1 MHSLRSS
8 IRAREA
14 GAEPRPL
21 SLEER
26 RREELAA
33 APETLPK
40 GERRTG
46 VKRRADRHRGVVE
59 QAAILYR
66 GKRAMVPVANV
77 SAGGATLECG
87 LSPEPG
93 ESLLIELPG
102 RPPVAAVVRWVRK
115 GRIGLALEE
124 AKTEG

>member
-14 GAEPRPL
+14 GAPARPL

-33 APETLPK
+33 EAETLPK

-46 VKRRADRHRGVVE
+46 AQRRSERHRGVVE
-59 QAAILYR
+59 RAAILYR
-66 GKRAMVPVANV
+66 GKKAMVAVANV
-77 SAGGATLECG
+77 SKGGVTIETGLTPDVGETL
-87 LSPEPG
+87 
-93 ESLLIELPG
+93 LLELPG
-102 RPPVAAVVRWVRK
+102 KAPAEARVRWLK
-115 GRIGLALEE
+115 PGRVGLAIL
-124 AKTEG
+124 